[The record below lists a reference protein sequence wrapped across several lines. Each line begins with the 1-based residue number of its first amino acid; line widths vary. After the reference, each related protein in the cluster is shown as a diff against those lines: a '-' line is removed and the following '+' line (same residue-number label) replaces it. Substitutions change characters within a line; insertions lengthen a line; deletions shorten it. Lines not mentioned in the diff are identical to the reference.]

1 MHILPTDIVDFYI
14 FNYWWRLTGGV
25 QVLQD
30 AVVHRVQVLDV
41 EGWEWQ

>member
-1 MHILPTDIVDFYI
+1 MELGGDERGQGETGADG
-14 FNYWWRLTGGV
+14 WRRTGGV

-41 EGWEWQ
+41 EGWERQ